1 MGLMGLGFKNFGSTV
16 KPTVQK
22 MLKIINL
29 FLSFI
34 QIYKRLILKL
44 YLTIDDEFLF
54 VRQNQTRVRSHE

>member
-54 VRQNQTRVRSHE
+54 VRQNQTRVWSHE